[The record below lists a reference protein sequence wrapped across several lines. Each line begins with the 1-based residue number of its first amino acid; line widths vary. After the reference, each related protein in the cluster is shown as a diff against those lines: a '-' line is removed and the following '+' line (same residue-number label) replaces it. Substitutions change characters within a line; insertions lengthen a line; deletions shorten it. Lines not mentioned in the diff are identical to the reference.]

1 MKQPRSRR
9 ASEILLALVII
20 ARATGYLFSKLGMTG
35 LGMFNLLAL
44 RFLLAFVLLGAVFA
58 PRLCRIDK
66 RTLRAGIV
74 MGGLYFLVMTAEL
87 SGLRRTASSTVSF
100 LENTAIVIVPLLQ
113 AVLLRRFP
121 RWKAVICALLC
132 LIGVGFLTIGSGM
145 AFGAGEMFCMLA
157 AFLYACAILTTDR
170 LTHGNIDAL
179 ASGIVQVGIIGA
191 LSLTASLL
199 FEAPRL
205 PSGMLEWTGIVML
218 AVVCSGF
225 GFTLQP
231 VAQSGTTAE
240 RAGMFCAL
248 NPMVATILGIVF
260 LHEAF
265 TIQSA
270 VGGGVDVGHDGGVR
284 VPLLGL
290 ADLLGGAHG
299 GHGALGLGL
308 GQEHLLGRGE
318 DLRGLPHEGDT
329 AENDDVCIRSGGLL
343 RQSEG
348 VPDIVRYVL
357 HLGGGVVVGQDDRVL
372 LLLQSE
378 NAFFYG
384 LHGNGYRG
392 PA

>member
-1 MKQPRSRR
+1 MKNGIRSRSR
-9 ASEILLALVII
+9 AELLLAGVIT
-20 ARATGYLFSKLGMTG
+20 ARATSYLFSKLIMQSMS
-35 LGMFNLLAL
+35 MFNMLGI
-44 RFLLAFVLLGAVFA
+44 RFLLAFTLLLILFFKRIRKINRKTFAAGAV
-58 PRLCRIDK
+58 
-66 RTLRAGIV
+66 
-74 MGGLYFLVMTAEL
+74 MGCLYFLVMTAEL
-87 SGLRRTASSTVSF
+87 NGLKRTSSGNVSF

-179 ASGIVQVGIIGA
+179 AAGIVQVAMIGA

-265 TIQSA
+265 TVQSA
-270 VGGGVDVGHDGGVR
+270 VGGG
-284 VPLLGL
+284 LIL
-290 ADLLGGAHG
+290 AGILIS
-299 GHGALGLGL
+299 
-308 GQEHLLGRGE
+308 E
-318 DLRGLPHEGDT
+318 LPEPKPK
-329 AENDDVCIRSGGLL
+329 EELL
-343 RQSEG
+343 R
-348 VPDIVRYVL
+348 V
-357 HLGGGVVVGQDDRVL
+357 
-372 LLLQSE
+372 
-378 NAFFYG
+378 
-384 LHGNGYRG
+384 
-392 PA
+392 

>member
-1 MKQPRSRR
+1 MKNGIRSRSR
-9 ASEILLALVII
+9 AELLLAGVIT
-20 ARATGYLFSKLGMTG
+20 ARATSYLFSKLIMQSMS
-35 LGMFNLLAL
+35 MFNMLGI
-44 RFLLAFVLLGAVFA
+44 RFLLAFTLLLILFFKRIRKINRKTFAAGAV
-58 PRLCRIDK
+58 
-66 RTLRAGIV
+66 
-74 MGGLYFLVMTAEL
+74 MGCLYFLVMTAEL
-87 SGLRRTASSTVSF
+87 NGLKRTSSGNVSF

-179 ASGIVQVGIIGA
+179 AAGIVQVGIIGA

-205 PSGMLEWTGIVML
+205 PSGMLEWAGIIML

-265 TIQSA
+265 TVQSA
-270 VGGGVDVGHDGGVR
+270 VGGG
-284 VPLLGL
+284 LIL
-290 ADLLGGAHG
+290 AGILIS
-299 GHGALGLGL
+299 
-308 GQEHLLGRGE
+308 E
-318 DLRGLPHEGDT
+318 LPEPKPK
-329 AENDDVCIRSGGLL
+329 EKLL
-343 RQSEG
+343 R
-348 VPDIVRYVL
+348 V
-357 HLGGGVVVGQDDRVL
+357 
-372 LLLQSE
+372 
-378 NAFFYG
+378 
-384 LHGNGYRG
+384 
-392 PA
+392 

>member
-1 MKQPRSRR
+1 MKNGIRSRSR
-9 ASEILLALVII
+9 AELLLAGVIT
-20 ARATGYLFSKLGMTG
+20 ARATSYLFSKLIMQSMS
-35 LGMFNLLAL
+35 MFNMLGI
-44 RFLLAFVLLGAVFA
+44 RFLLAFTLLLILFFKRIRKINRKTFAAGAV
-58 PRLCRIDK
+58 
-66 RTLRAGIV
+66 
-74 MGGLYFLVMTAEL
+74 MGCLYFLVMTAEL
-87 SGLRRTASSTVSF
+87 NGLKRTSSGNVSF

-179 ASGIVQVGIIGA
+179 AAGIAQVGMIGA

-265 TIQSA
+265 TVQSA
-270 VGGGVDVGHDGGVR
+270 VGGG
-284 VPLLGL
+284 LIL
-290 ADLLGGAHG
+290 AGILIS
-299 GHGALGLGL
+299 
-308 GQEHLLGRGE
+308 E
-318 DLRGLPHEGDT
+318 LPEPKPK
-329 AENDDVCIRSGGLL
+329 EKLL
-343 RQSEG
+343 R
-348 VPDIVRYVL
+348 V
-357 HLGGGVVVGQDDRVL
+357 
-372 LLLQSE
+372 
-378 NAFFYG
+378 
-384 LHGNGYRG
+384 
-392 PA
+392 

>member
-1 MKQPRSRR
+1 MKNGIRSRSR
-9 ASEILLALVII
+9 AELLLAGVIT
-20 ARATGYLFSKLGMTG
+20 ARATSYLFSKLIMQSMS
-35 LGMFNLLAL
+35 MFNMLGI
-44 RFLLAFVLLGAVFA
+44 RFLLAFTLLLILFFKRIRKINRKTFAAGAV
-58 PRLCRIDK
+58 
-66 RTLRAGIV
+66 
-74 MGGLYFLVMTAEL
+74 MGCLYFLVMTAEL
-87 SGLRRTASSTVSF
+87 NGLKRTSSGNVSF

-170 LTHGNIDAL
+170 LTHGNSDAL
-179 ASGIVQVGIIGA
+179 AAGIVQVGMIGA

-265 TIQSA
+265 TVHSA
-270 VGGGVDVGHDGGVR
+270 GGV
-284 VPLLGL
+284 
-290 ADLLGGAHG
+290 
-299 GHGALGLGL
+299 
-308 GQEHLLGRGE
+308 
-318 DLRGLPHEGDT
+318 
-329 AENDDVCIRSGGLL
+329 GLL
-343 RQSEG
+343 LAGILIAEL
-348 VPDIVRYVL
+348 PEPKPEEKL
-357 HLGGGVVVGQDDRVL
+357 LRV
-372 LLLQSE
+372 
-378 NAFFYG
+378 
-384 LHGNGYRG
+384 
-392 PA
+392 

>member
-1 MKQPRSRR
+1 MKNGIRSRSR
-9 ASEILLALVII
+9 AELLLAGVIT
-20 ARATGYLFSKLGMTG
+20 ARATSYLFSKLIMQSMS
-35 LGMFNLLAL
+35 MFNMLGI
-44 RFLLAFVLLGAVFA
+44 RFLLAFTLLLILFFKRIRKINRKTFAAGAV
-58 PRLCRIDK
+58 
-66 RTLRAGIV
+66 
-74 MGGLYFLVMTAEL
+74 MGCLYFLVMTAEL
-87 SGLRRTASSTVSF
+87 NGLKRTSSGNVSF

-179 ASGIVQVGIIGA
+179 AAGLVQVGMIGA

-265 TIQSA
+265 TVQSA
-270 VGGGVDVGHDGGVR
+270 VGGG
-284 VPLLGL
+284 LIL
-290 ADLLGGAHG
+290 AGILIS
-299 GHGALGLGL
+299 
-308 GQEHLLGRGE
+308 E
-318 DLRGLPHEGDT
+318 LPEPKPK
-329 AENDDVCIRSGGLL
+329 EKLL
-343 RQSEG
+343 R
-348 VPDIVRYVL
+348 V
-357 HLGGGVVVGQDDRVL
+357 
-372 LLLQSE
+372 
-378 NAFFYG
+378 
-384 LHGNGYRG
+384 
-392 PA
+392 

>member
-1 MKQPRSRR
+1 MKNGILSRSR
-9 ASEILLALVII
+9 AELLLAGVIT
-20 ARATGYLFSKLGMTG
+20 ARATSYLFSKLIMQSMS
-35 LGMFNLLAL
+35 MFNMLGI
-44 RFLLAFVLLGAVFA
+44 RFLLAFTLLLILFFKRIRKINRKTFAAGAV
-58 PRLCRIDK
+58 
-66 RTLRAGIV
+66 
-74 MGGLYFLVMTAEL
+74 MGCLYFLVMTAEL
-87 SGLRRTASSTVSF
+87 NGLKRTSSGNVSF

-179 ASGIVQVGIIGA
+179 AAGIVQVGMIGA

-265 TIQSA
+265 TVQSA
-270 VGGGVDVGHDGGVR
+270 VGGG
-284 VPLLGL
+284 LIL
-290 ADLLGGAHG
+290 AGILIS
-299 GHGALGLGL
+299 
-308 GQEHLLGRGE
+308 E
-318 DLRGLPHEGDT
+318 LPEPKPK
-329 AENDDVCIRSGGLL
+329 EKLL
-343 RQSEG
+343 R
-348 VPDIVRYVL
+348 V
-357 HLGGGVVVGQDDRVL
+357 
-372 LLLQSE
+372 
-378 NAFFYG
+378 
-384 LHGNGYRG
+384 
-392 PA
+392 

>member
-1 MKQPRSRR
+1 MKTKNLSRSR
-9 ASEILLALVII
+9 AELLLAGVIT
-20 ARATGYLFSKLGMTG
+20 ARATSYLFSKLIMQSMS
-35 LGMFNLLAL
+35 MFNMLGI
-44 RFLLAFVLLGAVFA
+44 RFLLAFTLLLILFFKRIRKINRKTFAAGAV
-58 PRLCRIDK
+58 
-66 RTLRAGIV
+66 
-74 MGGLYFLVMTAEL
+74 MGCLYFLVMTAEL
-87 SGLRRTASSTVSF
+87 NGLKRTSSGNVSF

-179 ASGIVQVGIIGA
+179 ASGIVQVGMIGA

-265 TIQSA
+265 TVQSA
-270 VGGGVDVGHDGGVR
+270 VGGG
-284 VPLLGL
+284 LIL
-290 ADLLGGAHG
+290 AGILIS
-299 GHGALGLGL
+299 
-308 GQEHLLGRGE
+308 E
-318 DLRGLPHEGDT
+318 LPEPKPK
-329 AENDDVCIRSGGLL
+329 EKLL
-343 RQSEG
+343 R
-348 VPDIVRYVL
+348 V
-357 HLGGGVVVGQDDRVL
+357 
-372 LLLQSE
+372 
-378 NAFFYG
+378 
-384 LHGNGYRG
+384 
-392 PA
+392 

>member
-1 MKQPRSRR
+1 MKNGIRSRSR
-9 ASEILLALVII
+9 AELLLAGVIT
-20 ARATGYLFSKLGMTG
+20 ARATSYLFSKLIMQSMS
-35 LGMFNLLAL
+35 MFNMLGI
-44 RFLLAFVLLGAVFA
+44 RFLLAFTLLLILFFKRIRKINRKTFAAGAV
-58 PRLCRIDK
+58 
-66 RTLRAGIV
+66 
-74 MGGLYFLVMTAEL
+74 MGCLYFLVMTAEL
-87 SGLRRTASSTVSF
+87 NGLKRTSSGNVSF

-113 AVLLRRFP
+113 ALLLRRFP

-179 ASGIVQVGIIGA
+179 SAGIVQVGMIGA

-265 TIQSA
+265 TVQSA
-270 VGGGVDVGHDGGVR
+270 VGGG
-284 VPLLGL
+284 LIL
-290 ADLLGGAHG
+290 AGILIS
-299 GHGALGLGL
+299 
-308 GQEHLLGRGE
+308 E
-318 DLRGLPHEGDT
+318 LPEPKPK
-329 AENDDVCIRSGGLL
+329 EKLL
-343 RQSEG
+343 R
-348 VPDIVRYVL
+348 V
-357 HLGGGVVVGQDDRVL
+357 
-372 LLLQSE
+372 
-378 NAFFYG
+378 
-384 LHGNGYRG
+384 
-392 PA
+392 

>member
-1 MKQPRSRR
+1 MKNGIRSRSR
-9 ASEILLALVII
+9 AELLLAGVIT
-20 ARATGYLFSKLGMTG
+20 ARATSYLFSKLIMQSMS
-35 LGMFNLLAL
+35 MFNMLGI
-44 RFLLAFVLLGAVFA
+44 RFLLAFTLLLILFFKRIRKINRKTFAAGAV
-58 PRLCRIDK
+58 
-66 RTLRAGIV
+66 
-74 MGGLYFLVMTAEL
+74 MGCLYFLVMTAEL
-87 SGLRRTASSTVSF
+87 NGLKRTSSGNVSF

-145 AFGAGEMFCMLA
+145 AFGAGEMFCILA

-179 ASGIVQVGIIGA
+179 AAGIVQVGMIGA

-265 TIQSA
+265 TVQSA
-270 VGGGVDVGHDGGVR
+270 VGGG
-284 VPLLGL
+284 LIL
-290 ADLLGGAHG
+290 AGILIS
-299 GHGALGLGL
+299 
-308 GQEHLLGRGE
+308 E
-318 DLRGLPHEGDT
+318 LPEPKPK
-329 AENDDVCIRSGGLL
+329 EKLL
-343 RQSEG
+343 R
-348 VPDIVRYVL
+348 V
-357 HLGGGVVVGQDDRVL
+357 
-372 LLLQSE
+372 
-378 NAFFYG
+378 
-384 LHGNGYRG
+384 
-392 PA
+392 

>member
-1 MKQPRSRR
+1 MKNGIRSRSR
-9 ASEILLALVII
+9 AELLLAGVIT
-20 ARATGYLFSKLGMTG
+20 ARATSYLFSKLIMQSMS
-35 LGMFNLLAL
+35 MFNMLGI
-44 RFLLAFVLLGAVFA
+44 RFLLAFTLLLILFFKRIRKINRKTFAAGAV
-58 PRLCRIDK
+58 
-66 RTLRAGIV
+66 
-74 MGGLYFLVMTAEL
+74 MGCLYFLVMTAEL
-87 SGLRRTASSTVSF
+87 NGLKRTSSGNVSF

-179 ASGIVQVGIIGA
+179 AAGIVQVGIIGA

-265 TIQSA
+265 TVQSA
-270 VGGGVDVGHDGGVR
+270 VGGG
-284 VPLLGL
+284 LIL
-290 ADLLGGAHG
+290 AGILIS
-299 GHGALGLGL
+299 
-308 GQEHLLGRGE
+308 E
-318 DLRGLPHEGDT
+318 LPEPKPK
-329 AENDDVCIRSGGLL
+329 EELL
-343 RQSEG
+343 R
-348 VPDIVRYVL
+348 V
-357 HLGGGVVVGQDDRVL
+357 
-372 LLLQSE
+372 
-378 NAFFYG
+378 
-384 LHGNGYRG
+384 
-392 PA
+392 

>member
-1 MKQPRSRR
+1 MKNGILSRSR
-9 ASEILLALVII
+9 AELLLAGVIT
-20 ARATGYLFSKLGMTG
+20 ARATSYLFSKLILQSMS
-35 LGMFNLLAL
+35 MFNMLGI
-44 RFLLAFVLLGAVFA
+44 RFLLAFTLLLILFFKRIRKINRKTFAAGAV
-58 PRLCRIDK
+58 
-66 RTLRAGIV
+66 
-74 MGGLYFLVMTAEL
+74 MGCLYFLVMTAEL
-87 SGLRRTASSTVSF
+87 NGLKRTSSGNVSF

-179 ASGIVQVGIIGA
+179 AAGIVQVGMIGA

-265 TIQSA
+265 TVQSA
-270 VGGGVDVGHDGGVR
+270 VGGG
-284 VPLLGL
+284 LIL
-290 ADLLGGAHG
+290 AGILIS
-299 GHGALGLGL
+299 
-308 GQEHLLGRGE
+308 E
-318 DLRGLPHEGDT
+318 LPEPKPK
-329 AENDDVCIRSGGLL
+329 EKLL
-343 RQSEG
+343 R
-348 VPDIVRYVL
+348 V
-357 HLGGGVVVGQDDRVL
+357 
-372 LLLQSE
+372 
-378 NAFFYG
+378 
-384 LHGNGYRG
+384 
-392 PA
+392 

>member
-1 MKQPRSRR
+1 MKNGIRSRSR
-9 ASEILLALVII
+9 AELLLAGVIT
-20 ARATGYLFSKLGMTG
+20 ARATSYLFSKLIMQSMS
-35 LGMFNLLAL
+35 MFNMLGI
-44 RFLLAFVLLGAVFA
+44 RFLLAFTLLLILFYKRIRKINRKTFAAGAV
-58 PRLCRIDK
+58 
-66 RTLRAGIV
+66 
-74 MGGLYFLVMTAEL
+74 MGCLYFLVMTAEL
-87 SGLRRTASSTVSF
+87 NGLKRTSSGNVSF

-179 ASGIVQVGIIGA
+179 ASGIVQVGMIGA

-205 PSGMLEWTGIVML
+205 PSGMLEWTGIAML

-265 TIQSA
+265 TVQSA
-270 VGGGVDVGHDGGVR
+270 VGGG
-284 VPLLGL
+284 LIL
-290 ADLLGGAHG
+290 AGILIS
-299 GHGALGLGL
+299 
-308 GQEHLLGRGE
+308 E
-318 DLRGLPHEGDT
+318 LPEPKPK
-329 AENDDVCIRSGGLL
+329 EKLL
-343 RQSEG
+343 R
-348 VPDIVRYVL
+348 V
-357 HLGGGVVVGQDDRVL
+357 
-372 LLLQSE
+372 
-378 NAFFYG
+378 
-384 LHGNGYRG
+384 
-392 PA
+392 

>member
-1 MKQPRSRR
+1 MKNGIRSRSR
-9 ASEILLALVII
+9 AELLLAGVIT
-20 ARATGYLFSKLGMTG
+20 ARAPSYLFSKLIMQSMS
-35 LGMFNLLAL
+35 MFNMLGI
-44 RFLLAFVLLGAVFA
+44 RFLLAFTLLLILFFKRIRKINRKTFAAGAV
-58 PRLCRIDK
+58 
-66 RTLRAGIV
+66 
-74 MGGLYFLVMTAEL
+74 MGCLYFLVMTAEL
-87 SGLRRTASSTVSF
+87 NGLKRTSSGNVSF

-179 ASGIVQVGIIGA
+179 AAGIVQVGMIGA

-265 TIQSA
+265 TVQSA
-270 VGGGVDVGHDGGVR
+270 VGGG
-284 VPLLGL
+284 LIL
-290 ADLLGGAHG
+290 AGILIS
-299 GHGALGLGL
+299 
-308 GQEHLLGRGE
+308 E
-318 DLRGLPHEGDT
+318 LPEPKPK
-329 AENDDVCIRSGGLL
+329 EKLL
-343 RQSEG
+343 R
-348 VPDIVRYVL
+348 V
-357 HLGGGVVVGQDDRVL
+357 
-372 LLLQSE
+372 
-378 NAFFYG
+378 
-384 LHGNGYRG
+384 
-392 PA
+392 

>member
-1 MKQPRSRR
+1 MKNGILSRSR
-9 ASEILLALVII
+9 AELLLAGVIT
-20 ARATGYLFSKLGMTG
+20 ARATSYLFSKLIMQSMS
-35 LGMFNLLAL
+35 MFNMLGI
-44 RFLLAFVLLGAVFA
+44 RFLLAFTLLLILFFKRIRKINRKTFAAGAV
-58 PRLCRIDK
+58 
-66 RTLRAGIV
+66 
-74 MGGLYFLVMTAEL
+74 MGCLYFLVMTAEL
-87 SGLRRTASSTVSF
+87 NGLKRTSSGNVSF

-145 AFGAGEMFCMLA
+145 AFGAGELFCMLA

-179 ASGIVQVGIIGA
+179 ASGIVQVGMIGT

-265 TIQSA
+265 TVQSA
-270 VGGGVDVGHDGGVR
+270 GGG
-284 VPLLGL
+284 LIL
-290 ADLLGGAHG
+290 AGILIS
-299 GHGALGLGL
+299 
-308 GQEHLLGRGE
+308 E
-318 DLRGLPHEGDT
+318 LPEPKPK
-329 AENDDVCIRSGGLL
+329 EKLL
-343 RQSEG
+343 R
-348 VPDIVRYVL
+348 V
-357 HLGGGVVVGQDDRVL
+357 
-372 LLLQSE
+372 
-378 NAFFYG
+378 
-384 LHGNGYRG
+384 
-392 PA
+392 

>member
-1 MKQPRSRR
+1 MKNGIRSRSR
-9 ASEILLALVII
+9 AELLLAGVIT
-20 ARATGYLFSKLGMTG
+20 ARATSYLFSKLIMQSMS
-35 LGMFNLLAL
+35 MFNMLGI
-44 RFLLAFVLLGAVFA
+44 RFLLAFTLLLILFFKRIRKINRKTFAAGAV
-58 PRLCRIDK
+58 
-66 RTLRAGIV
+66 
-74 MGGLYFLVMTAEL
+74 MGCLYFLVMTAEL
-87 SGLRRTASSTVSF
+87 NGLKRTSSGNVSF

-179 ASGIVQVGIIGA
+179 AAGIVQVGMIGA

-265 TIQSA
+265 TVQSA
-270 VGGGVDVGHDGGVR
+270 VGGG
-284 VPLLGL
+284 LIL
-290 ADLLGGAHG
+290 AGILIS
-299 GHGALGLGL
+299 
-308 GQEHLLGRGE
+308 E
-318 DLRGLPHEGDT
+318 LPEPKPK
-329 AENDDVCIRSGGLL
+329 EQLL
-343 RQSEG
+343 R
-348 VPDIVRYVL
+348 V
-357 HLGGGVVVGQDDRVL
+357 
-372 LLLQSE
+372 
-378 NAFFYG
+378 
-384 LHGNGYRG
+384 
-392 PA
+392 

>member
-1 MKQPRSRR
+1 MKNGIRSRSR
-9 ASEILLALVII
+9 AELLLAGVIT
-20 ARATGYLFSKLGMTG
+20 ARATSYLFSKLIMQSMS
-35 LGMFNLLAL
+35 MFNMLGI
-44 RFLLAFVLLGAVFA
+44 RFLLAFTLLLILFFKRIRKINRKSFAAGAV
-58 PRLCRIDK
+58 
-66 RTLRAGIV
+66 
-74 MGGLYFLVMTAEL
+74 MGCLYFLVMTAEL
-87 SGLRRTASSTVSF
+87 NGLKRTSSGNVSF

-179 ASGIVQVGIIGA
+179 AAGIVQVGIIGA

-265 TIQSA
+265 TVQSA
-270 VGGGVDVGHDGGVR
+270 VGGG
-284 VPLLGL
+284 LIL
-290 ADLLGGAHG
+290 AGILIS
-299 GHGALGLGL
+299 
-308 GQEHLLGRGE
+308 E
-318 DLRGLPHEGDT
+318 LPEPKPK
-329 AENDDVCIRSGGLL
+329 EELL
-343 RQSEG
+343 R
-348 VPDIVRYVL
+348 V
-357 HLGGGVVVGQDDRVL
+357 
-372 LLLQSE
+372 
-378 NAFFYG
+378 
-384 LHGNGYRG
+384 
-392 PA
+392 

>member
-1 MKQPRSRR
+1 MKNGIRSRSR
-9 ASEILLALVII
+9 AELLLAGVIT
-20 ARATGYLFSKLGMTG
+20 ARATSYLFSKLIMQSMS
-35 LGMFNLLAL
+35 MFNMLGI
-44 RFLLAFVLLGAVFA
+44 RFLLAFTLLLILFFKRIRKTNRKTFAAGAV
-58 PRLCRIDK
+58 
-66 RTLRAGIV
+66 
-74 MGGLYFLVMTAEL
+74 MGCLYFLVMTAEL
-87 SGLRRTASSTVSF
+87 NGLKRTSSGNVSF

-179 ASGIVQVGIIGA
+179 ASGIVQVGMIGA

-265 TIQSA
+265 TVQSA
-270 VGGGVDVGHDGGVR
+270 VGGG
-284 VPLLGL
+284 LIL
-290 ADLLGGAHG
+290 AGILIS
-299 GHGALGLGL
+299 
-308 GQEHLLGRGE
+308 E
-318 DLRGLPHEGDT
+318 LPEPKPK
-329 AENDDVCIRSGGLL
+329 EKLL
-343 RQSEG
+343 R
-348 VPDIVRYVL
+348 V
-357 HLGGGVVVGQDDRVL
+357 
-372 LLLQSE
+372 
-378 NAFFYG
+378 
-384 LHGNGYRG
+384 
-392 PA
+392 

>member
-1 MKQPRSRR
+1 MKNGIRSRSR
-9 ASEILLALVII
+9 AELLLAGVIT
-20 ARATGYLFSKLGMTG
+20 ARATSYLFSKLIMQSMS
-35 LGMFNLLAL
+35 MFNMLGI
-44 RFLLAFVLLGAVFA
+44 RFLLAFTLLLILFFKRIRKINRKTFAAGAV
-58 PRLCRIDK
+58 
-66 RTLRAGIV
+66 
-74 MGGLYFLVMTAEL
+74 MGCLYFLVMTAEL
-87 SGLRRTASSTVSF
+87 NGLKRTSSGNVSF

-179 ASGIVQVGIIGA
+179 AAGIVQIGMIGA

-270 VGGGVDVGHDGGVR
+270 VGGG
-284 VPLLGL
+284 LIL
-290 ADLLGGAHG
+290 AGILIS
-299 GHGALGLGL
+299 
-308 GQEHLLGRGE
+308 E
-318 DLRGLPHEGDT
+318 LPEPKPK
-329 AENDDVCIRSGGLL
+329 EKLL
-343 RQSEG
+343 R
-348 VPDIVRYVL
+348 V
-357 HLGGGVVVGQDDRVL
+357 
-372 LLLQSE
+372 
-378 NAFFYG
+378 
-384 LHGNGYRG
+384 
-392 PA
+392 

>member
-1 MKQPRSRR
+1 MKNGIRSRSR
-9 ASEILLALVII
+9 AELLLAGVIT
-20 ARATGYLFSKLGMTG
+20 ARATSYLFSKLIMQSMS
-35 LGMFNLLAL
+35 MFNMLGI
-44 RFLLAFVLLGAVFA
+44 RFLLAFTLLLILFFKRIRKINRKTFAAGAV
-58 PRLCRIDK
+58 
-66 RTLRAGIV
+66 
-74 MGGLYFLVMTAEL
+74 MGCLYFLVMTAEL
-87 SGLRRTASSTVSF
+87 NGLKRTSSGNVSF

-179 ASGIVQVGIIGA
+179 ASGIVQVGMIGA

-265 TIQSA
+265 TVQSA
-270 VGGGVDVGHDGGVR
+270 VGGG
-284 VPLLGL
+284 LIL
-290 ADLLGGAHG
+290 AGILIS
-299 GHGALGLGL
+299 
-308 GQEHLLGRGE
+308 E
-318 DLRGLPHEGDT
+318 LPEPKPK
-329 AENDDVCIRSGGLL
+329 ENLL
-343 RQSEG
+343 R
-348 VPDIVRYVL
+348 V
-357 HLGGGVVVGQDDRVL
+357 
-372 LLLQSE
+372 
-378 NAFFYG
+378 
-384 LHGNGYRG
+384 
-392 PA
+392 

>member
-1 MKQPRSRR
+1 MKNGIRSRSR
-9 ASEILLALVII
+9 AELLLAGVIT
-20 ARATGYLFSKLGMTG
+20 ARATSYLFSKLIMQSMS
-35 LGMFNLLAL
+35 MFNMLGI
-44 RFLLAFVLLGAVFA
+44 RFLLAFTLLLILFFKRIRKINRKTFAAGAV
-58 PRLCRIDK
+58 
-66 RTLRAGIV
+66 
-74 MGGLYFLVMTAEL
+74 MGCLYFLVMTAEL
-87 SGLRRTASSTVSF
+87 NGLKRTSSGNVSF

-113 AVLLRRFP
+113 ALLLRRFP

-179 ASGIVQVGIIGA
+179 AAGIVQVGMIGA

-265 TIQSA
+265 TVQSA
-270 VGGGVDVGHDGGVR
+270 VGGG
-284 VPLLGL
+284 LIL
-290 ADLLGGAHG
+290 AGILIS
-299 GHGALGLGL
+299 
-308 GQEHLLGRGE
+308 E
-318 DLRGLPHEGDT
+318 LPEPKPK
-329 AENDDVCIRSGGLL
+329 EKLL
-343 RQSEG
+343 R
-348 VPDIVRYVL
+348 V
-357 HLGGGVVVGQDDRVL
+357 
-372 LLLQSE
+372 
-378 NAFFYG
+378 
-384 LHGNGYRG
+384 
-392 PA
+392 

>member
-1 MKQPRSRR
+1 MKNGIRSRSR
-9 ASEILLALVII
+9 AELLLAGVIT
-20 ARATGYLFSKLGMTG
+20 ARATSYLFSKLIMQSMS
-35 LGMFNLLAL
+35 MFNMLGI
-44 RFLLAFVLLGAVFA
+44 RFLLAFTLLLILFFKRIRIINRKTFAAGAV
-58 PRLCRIDK
+58 
-66 RTLRAGIV
+66 
-74 MGGLYFLVMTAEL
+74 MGCLYFLVMTAEL
-87 SGLRRTASSTVSF
+87 NGLKRTSSGNVSF

-179 ASGIVQVGIIGA
+179 AAGIVQVGMIGA

-270 VGGGVDVGHDGGVR
+270 VGGG
-284 VPLLGL
+284 LIL
-290 ADLLGGAHG
+290 AGILIS
-299 GHGALGLGL
+299 
-308 GQEHLLGRGE
+308 E
-318 DLRGLPHEGDT
+318 LPEPKPK
-329 AENDDVCIRSGGLL
+329 EKLL
-343 RQSEG
+343 R
-348 VPDIVRYVL
+348 V
-357 HLGGGVVVGQDDRVL
+357 
-372 LLLQSE
+372 
-378 NAFFYG
+378 
-384 LHGNGYRG
+384 
-392 PA
+392 

>member
-1 MKQPRSRR
+1 MKNGIRSRSR
-9 ASEILLALVII
+9 AELLLAGVIT
-20 ARATGYLFSKLGMTG
+20 ARATSYLFSKLIMQSMS
-35 LGMFNLLAL
+35 MFNMLGI
-44 RFLLAFVLLGAVFA
+44 RFLLAFTLLLILFFKRIRKINRKTFAAGAV
-58 PRLCRIDK
+58 
-66 RTLRAGIV
+66 
-74 MGGLYFLVMTAEL
+74 MGCLYFLVMTAEL
-87 SGLRRTASSTVSF
+87 NGLKRTSSGNVSF

-179 ASGIVQVGIIGA
+179 AAGIVQVGMIGA
-191 LSLTASLL
+191 LSLTASLM

-270 VGGGVDVGHDGGVR
+270 VGGG
-284 VPLLGL
+284 LIL
-290 ADLLGGAHG
+290 AGILIS
-299 GHGALGLGL
+299 
-308 GQEHLLGRGE
+308 E
-318 DLRGLPHEGDT
+318 LPEPKPK
-329 AENDDVCIRSGGLL
+329 EKLL
-343 RQSEG
+343 R
-348 VPDIVRYVL
+348 V
-357 HLGGGVVVGQDDRVL
+357 
-372 LLLQSE
+372 
-378 NAFFYG
+378 
-384 LHGNGYRG
+384 
-392 PA
+392 

>member
-1 MKQPRSRR
+1 MKNGIRSRSR
-9 ASEILLALVII
+9 AELLLAGVIT
-20 ARATGYLFSKLGMTG
+20 ARATSYLFSKLIMQSMS
-35 LGMFNLLAL
+35 MFNMLGI
-44 RFLLAFVLLGAVFA
+44 RFLLAFTLLLILFFKRIRKINRKTFTAGAV
-58 PRLCRIDK
+58 
-66 RTLRAGIV
+66 
-74 MGGLYFLVMTAEL
+74 MGCLYFLVMTAEL
-87 SGLRRTASSTVSF
+87 NGLKRTSSGNVSF

-132 LIGVGFLTIGSGM
+132 LIGVGFLTIGNGM

-240 RAGMFCAL
+240 RAGMFCASKPL
-248 NPMVATILGIVF
+248 VATILGIVF

-265 TIQSA
+265 TVQSA
-270 VGGGVDVGHDGGVR
+270 VGGG
-284 VPLLGL
+284 LIL
-290 ADLLGGAHG
+290 AGILIS
-299 GHGALGLGL
+299 
-308 GQEHLLGRGE
+308 E
-318 DLRGLPHEGDT
+318 LPEPKPK
-329 AENDDVCIRSGGLL
+329 EKLL
-343 RQSEG
+343 R
-348 VPDIVRYVL
+348 V
-357 HLGGGVVVGQDDRVL
+357 
-372 LLLQSE
+372 
-378 NAFFYG
+378 
-384 LHGNGYRG
+384 
-392 PA
+392 

>member
-1 MKQPRSRR
+1 MKNGIRSRSR
-9 ASEILLALVII
+9 AELLLAGVIT
-20 ARATGYLFSKLGMTG
+20 ARATSYLFSKLIMQSMS
-35 LGMFNLLAL
+35 MFNMLGI
-44 RFLLAFVLLGAVFA
+44 RFLLAFTLLLILFFKRIRKINRKTFAAGAV
-58 PRLCRIDK
+58 
-66 RTLRAGIV
+66 
-74 MGGLYFLVMTAEL
+74 MGCLYFLVMMAEL
-87 SGLRRTASSTVSF
+87 NGLKRTSSGNVSF

-132 LIGVGFLTIGSGM
+132 LIGVSFLTIGSGM

-179 ASGIVQVGIIGA
+179 AAGIVQVGMIGA

-265 TIQSA
+265 TVQSA
-270 VGGGVDVGHDGGVR
+270 VGGG
-284 VPLLGL
+284 LIL
-290 ADLLGGAHG
+290 AGILIS
-299 GHGALGLGL
+299 
-308 GQEHLLGRGE
+308 E
-318 DLRGLPHEGDT
+318 LPEPKPK
-329 AENDDVCIRSGGLL
+329 ENLL
-343 RQSEG
+343 R
-348 VPDIVRYVL
+348 V
-357 HLGGGVVVGQDDRVL
+357 
-372 LLLQSE
+372 
-378 NAFFYG
+378 
-384 LHGNGYRG
+384 
-392 PA
+392 

>member
-1 MKQPRSRR
+1 MKNGIRSRSR
-9 ASEILLALVII
+9 AELLLAGVIT
-20 ARATGYLFSKLGMTG
+20 ARATSYLFSKLIMQSMS
-35 LGMFNLLAL
+35 MFNMLGI
-44 RFLLAFVLLGAVFA
+44 RFLLAFTLLLILFFKRIRKINRKTFAAGAV
-58 PRLCRIDK
+58 
-66 RTLRAGIV
+66 
-74 MGGLYFLVMTAEL
+74 MGCLYFLVMTAEL
-87 SGLRRTASSTVSF
+87 NGLKRTSSGNVSF

-179 ASGIVQVGIIGA
+179 ASGIVQVGMIGA

-265 TIQSA
+265 TVQSA
-270 VGGGVDVGHDGGVR
+270 VGGG
-284 VPLLGL
+284 LIL
-290 ADLLGGAHG
+290 AGILIS
-299 GHGALGLGL
+299 
-308 GQEHLLGRGE
+308 E
-318 DLRGLPHEGDT
+318 LPEPKPK
-329 AENDDVCIRSGGLL
+329 EKLL
-343 RQSEG
+343 R
-348 VPDIVRYVL
+348 V
-357 HLGGGVVVGQDDRVL
+357 
-372 LLLQSE
+372 
-378 NAFFYG
+378 
-384 LHGNGYRG
+384 
-392 PA
+392 